1 MWQKAWMPV
10 AGGCCVSA
18 VCPSVAWLLQLIGWC
33 LFVGDLTHH
42 KMGRARQAHCGSPAP
57 TVDTI
62 FYIAR
67 INHRRQQQPTLN
79 PFRWAATTSD
89 RILSNVNR
97 EIFNILTP
105 QHHFHTKIFLKCS
118 FECGEKDGIYDDSQ
132 IGAKSWVLLGDLLL
146 RPGVGGGRH
155 QAPASTALFP
165 TLVTSISS
173 LGSWPRRNW
182 FSQLLQRVH

>member
-42 KMGRARQAHCGSPAP
+42 KMGRARQAHCGSPSP

-89 RILSNVNR
+89 SIECQSRNIQYSDTSAALSHKNISKIVFWVRWEGWYLWWFPNR
-97 EIFNILTP
+97 SKKLSLVRWLIIATRRGRGPAPGSSQPRTLSHTCNQP
-105 QHHFHTKIFLKCS
+105 QQS
-118 FECGEKDGIYDDSQ
+118 G
-132 IGAKSWVLLGDLLL
+132 
-146 RPGVGGGRH
+146 
-155 QAPASTALFP
+155 
-165 TLVTSISS
+165 
-173 LGSWPRRNW
+173 
-182 FSQLLQRVH
+182 QLA